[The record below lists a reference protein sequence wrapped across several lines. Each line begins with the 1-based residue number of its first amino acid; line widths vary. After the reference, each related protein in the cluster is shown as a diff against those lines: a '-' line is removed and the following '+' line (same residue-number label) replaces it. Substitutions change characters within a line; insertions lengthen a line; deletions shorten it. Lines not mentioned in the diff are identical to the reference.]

1 MWIKTTLSLLLV
13 IGLSGCA
20 DNQTAPQNHTATIS
34 TSAES
39 RYQALRLT
47 PEIYSA
53 AKGDLSNLRI
63 VDSSGDEV
71 PYFINSEQSSSNS
84 YNEVYD
90 MELINSYLKDDMFY
104 FDYALASISL
114 PDSDIIATSLEF
126 ATSNDSFAKELNVYG
141 SYDNIH
147 WDYVQSD
154 TLYSINGVSKLEIE
168 FFKPQKFTYYRIEL
182 SNNLEQISFTSVTLV
197 YNVETSEESFFI
209 ETLKPSYSVESSNK
223 STVII
228 VEGLQQLRLC
238 DITIHSNS
246 TFRRYA
252 TAGQY
257 DTKEIYNLP
266 FNGETYSDTTIPVHW
281 TISDEES
288 FVVTISDGDDRPI
301 TIDGITVRY
310 YADDLV
316 FESIAGQNYTLT
328 ISQISTTAT
337 PMYDIERY
345 KSEILAGEIARAT
358 ITSIQYAP
366 EDIAPV
372 QDYRA
377 IFNMVMIAVTILLAT
392 ITTLKL
398 RKK

>member
-1 MWIKTTLSLLLV
+1 MWIRTTLSLLLV

-71 PYFINSEQSSSNS
+71 PYFINSEQISSNS

-168 FFKPQKFTYYRIEL
+168 FSKPQKFTYYRIEL
-182 SNNLEQISFTSVTLV
+182 SNNLEQITFTSVTLV
-197 YNVETSEESFFI
+197 YNVETSEESYFV
-209 ETLKPSYSVESSNK
+209 ESLKPYFNVESADKN
-223 STVII
+223 TVITI
-228 VEGLQQLRLC
+228 EGLQHLKLC
-238 DITIHSNS
+238 DMTIHSKS
-246 TFRRYA
+246 TFNRNVTTEQGFTY
-252 TAGQY
+252 
-257 DTKEIYNLP
+257 EIYNLSMNNVSYH
-266 FNGETYSDTTIPVHW
+266 FTTIPLNGSV
-281 TISDEES
+281 TYGES
-288 FVVTISDGDDRPI
+288 FTVTISDGDDKPI
-301 TIDGITVRY
+301 SIDDITVRY
-310 YADDLV
+310 YADDLI
-316 FESIAGQNYTLT
+316 FENKADQSYTLT
-328 ISQISTTAT
+328 ISQNPTTAT
-337 PMYDIERY
+337 PIYDIERY
-345 KSEILAGEIARAT
+345 RNEILTGEIAQAT
-358 ITSIQYAP
+358 ITDIQYAP
-366 EDIAPV
+366 DNTVPER
-372 QDYRA
+372 DYRA